1 MIVST
6 LHRHFIFRQIM
17 RSRRQAAVFMV
28 CVALSI
34 VTLIALNGFS
44 AGVHRSLLN
53 DARSLHA
60 ADIIIGS
67 NYDLPAA
74 LIDVVSQLETEGT
87 LSAAR
92 VYEFY
97 SVVRTRDNGDSLLA
111 KIKVVQKGYPFY
123 GQVAVLSKRP
133 FETVLNPG
141 RVVVSQTLLDRLK
154 LKIGDPLHIGQSL
167 LTIEDVVLQEPDQPV
182 SFYFLG
188 PRIFIAAQ
196 DLEQLDLV
204 KKGSRVRYLYLLK
217 VYNEDHINSVVERLK
232 SVVDSDFVTV
242 NTFRT
247 AESGVK
253 RFFDNFLFFLGLIGI
268 FTLLLAGFGIQST
281 ISAFLKEKEKTIAIM
296 KTMGA
301 NSAFF
306 MRHFVIILSLLG
318 LTGTLLGLI
327 LGGVLQNVLHLL
339 FSGLLPPDIKPV
351 ISFMA
356 MLEGLGLGVLVV
368 GLFCFIPL
376 HRLKDIK
383 PLTILQKVAIR
394 SPRNF
399 AYLLIAG
406 FIFLFFIGMVLW
418 RLSDLKTG
426 LYFILGIVS
435 IILISVL
442 AAEFVLFCIKRVNF
456 KSLVLRQALKG
467 LFRPRNA
474 TKPIIITLTAS
485 LTVIF
490 SIYLI
495 EQNLDATYI
504 RSYPPDAPNLF
515 FVDIQPA
522 ELDHFS
528 RTLGLKSEYYPIV
541 RAKITAVDGD
551 QINRKK
557 ERRRRGDNLGRTF
570 NLTYRHHLLKDEII
584 SDGQSLFRPD
594 WGDMQVSVLD
604 TVIDIKKMSIGDTIA
619 FNIHGIPLEARISS
633 IRTRT
638 QESIRPFF
646 YFVFP
651 ENALRDAPQTIFTAV
666 KVEKNQ
672 SAELQT
678 RMAAEFPTVSAIDV
692 SQTLSSFARVLKK
705 LSLIIRFFTFFSII
719 AGILI
724 ILSSTLATRYAR
736 IQEAVYYKILG
747 ARAIFVLKVFTMENI
762 FVGLISA
769 ALALILSQLGS
780 WLICALILDIS
791 YAPFLYRSLLMV
803 LGTLVLV
810 VTVGVLPSI
819 GILRQKPVLFLR
831 EQSQE

>member
-17 RSRRQAAVFMV
+17 RSRRQAAVFVV

-60 ADIIIGS
+60 ADVIVRS
-67 NYDLPAA
+67 NYDLPPV
-74 LIDVVSQLETEGT
+74 LTDVVGQLETEGT

-123 GQVAVLSKRP
+123 GQVAVLSKKP
-133 FETVLNPG
+133 FETVLKPG
-141 RVVVSQTLLDRLK
+141 RIVVSQTLLDRLK
-154 LKIGDPLHIGQSL
+154 IKIGDPLHIGQSL

-217 VYNEDHINSVVERLK
+217 IYNEDHINAVVERLK

-339 FSGLLPPDIKPV
+339 FSGLLPPNIKPV

-394 SPRNF
+394 SPKNF

-426 LYFILGIVS
+426 FYFILGIVS

-594 WGDMQVSVLD
+594 WGDKQVSVLD
-604 TVIDIKKMSIGDTIA
+604 TVIDMKKMSIGDTIA

-666 KVEKNQ
+666 RVGKNQ

-747 ARAIFVLKVFTMENI
+747 ARAIFVLKVFIMENI

-791 YAPFLYRSLLMV
+791 YALFLYRSLLMV

-810 VTVGVLPSI
+810 VTVGVLPSF
-819 GILRQKPVLFLR
+819 GILRQKPVPFLR
-831 EQSQE
+831 EQTQE